1 MTGDHLGQGDRLPHM
16 EGTFGDVVTAM
27 ITPMRGDLSLDPEG
41 AAALTRAL
49 LSSGSDTVLACGTTG
64 ESPTLSRDEK
74 LETFRAVVD
83 AAEGNGKVL
92 AGTSSYDTAASVS
105 LTEAATEIGVDG
117 ILAITPYYNRPPQ
130 RGLEA
135 HFRAIADSTDL
146 PVLLYDIPGRTGCSL
161 ELSTYERLAS
171 HARIIGVK
179 DATGSSVHVSR
190 VRAACGDAF
199 EVYSGDDAQTLP
211 FLSVGARGVISVASH
226 VVGSQIGDM
235 IRSYR
240 NGDVESAR
248 KTHDELFELF
258 QVLFEDS
265 SPIPVKAACAILG
278 LPAGP
283 PRPPLAPVEPDLEA
297 RLREIVVRYRE
308 VA

>member
-1 MTGDHLGQGDRLPHM
+1 M

-27 ITPMRGDLSLDPEG
+27 ITPMRGDPSLDPEG

-64 ESPTLSRDEK
+64 ESPTLSRGEK
-74 LETFRAVVD
+74 LETFRAAVD

-117 ILAITPYYNRPPQ
+117 ILAVTPYYNRPPQ

-135 HFRAIADSTDL
+135 HFRAIADATDL

-190 VRAACGDAF
+190 VRAVCGDAF

-226 VVGSQIGDM
+226 VAGSQIGDM

-240 NGDVESAR
+240 NGDVEAAR